1 MQQPKLIEL
10 EAKVD
15 DRGFLYQVYQAAPD
29 LPEIKRIYVV
39 GNFSKGTIRGFHKHE
54 VEWKLFFVA
63 RGSSK
68 MVLVRERE
76 EGPPEIQTFILTTK
90 RPQLIVVPPRYYNG
104 WMSLEDETLLI
115 GLSTLTLE
123 ESLRD
128 DFRVSPYKFGDVWEV
143 KPR

>member
-1 MQQPKLIEL
+1 MSQARVIDIEP
-10 EAKVD
+10 KVD
-15 DRGFLYQVYQAAPD
+15 DRGFLYQVYQVDPA

-39 GNFSKGTIRGFHKHE
+39 GNFSKGTIRGFHKHQI
-54 VEWKLFFVA
+54 EWKLFFVA

-68 MVLVRERE
+68 MVLVKERGE
-76 EGPPEIQTFILTTK
+76 EEPEIQTFILSTK
-90 RPQLIVVPPRYYNG
+90 RPQLIVVPPGYYNG

-128 DFRVSPYKFGDVWEV
+128 DFRVSPYKFGDVWEI
-143 KPR
+143 KSR